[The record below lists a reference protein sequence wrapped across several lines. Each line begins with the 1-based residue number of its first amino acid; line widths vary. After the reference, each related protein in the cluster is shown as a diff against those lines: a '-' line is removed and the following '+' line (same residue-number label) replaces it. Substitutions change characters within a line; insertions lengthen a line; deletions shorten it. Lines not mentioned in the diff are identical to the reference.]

1 MDDNDACRAGSGF
14 RRREEGQHTSSRV
27 RTFVEVIKVS
37 VESALQTFYPRI
49 KGIRGSANFIRNIVS
64 KYLAARPGTV
74 SYRRDTRGTAV
85 PPYPT
90 WPTAPLYNFR
100 AAPL

>member
-64 KYLAARPGTV
+64 KYLASFWDGTRVTHRCPQRAVRQSRPPANPPHGT
-74 SYRRDTRGTAV
+74 
-85 PPYPT
+85 
-90 WPTAPLYNFR
+90 
-100 AAPL
+100 